1 MKHFGA
7 GFVILVVL
15 GVMGCGNFG
24 GGGSSGGG
32 TGIAPIGSG
41 PQGPGGTGSWVPT
54 NVTRSSAYAFNLV
67 FTPNQ
72 AAGGAISAIGV
83 APTTTE
89 CWLGIS
95 PLGEVDHLSNQG
107 VTTET
112 AFVFDVSSFAIIGS
126 NVYASTSNTVA
137 ALAGAVYSRDPTS
150 AAWALSLNGSENEC
164 VAVAYMNTIYAF
176 QGMNDGL
183 ASEVSVLD
191 SATSTWTNIAS
202 LGSTVPAA
210 ATTFNGEMWCGGRTN
225 KGTGGGANLF
235 HGNGS
240 SFTPVTVS
248 TPTFQGQVA
257 SVMALAVA
265 NNTLFVAVEV
275 RDVLSGQTLGGDL
288 YYFDSVKGLVNVN
301 QMQNDAAICLAAA
314 DGTIYAGTRAGKLLW
329 LDETGKWQT
338 ETGLPSN
345 LGVTAIAWD
354 GVELEV
360 GVRSNVGAQLYAR
373 HSTGSTPPPANG
385 MAFTS
390 IAPAT
395 GPMAGSTAVTIPGK
409 GFTGVTVVSVGG
421 VPLSALKVVSDTQ
434 ITGTTGAGTAGAAN
448 VVITSSMGT
457 VTGSGAFTY
466 QGASLSY
473 ATDIQPGIMQNC
485 AIAGCHATIYVFGSY
500 NSLIGGKA
508 MTSSPAGTAYVVPG
522 NVAGS
527 YLAQKMDAKYAVAS
541 TLLGADMAVHDPA
554 LVTPIETWI
563 AQGAK
568 P

>member
-1 MKHFGA
+1 MNRFGV
-7 GFVILVVL
+7 GSVILVVL

-41 PQGPGGTGSWVPT
+41 PQGPGGTGAWVPT
-54 NVTRSSAYAFNLV
+54 NVTRSTSYAFNLV
-67 FTPNQ
+67 YSPNQ

-126 NVYASTSNTVA
+126 NVYAATSNTVA
-137 ALAGAVYSRDPTS
+137 ALAGAVYSRDPVS
-150 AAWALSLNGSENEC
+150 AAWSLSLNGSENEC
-164 VAVAYMNTIYAF
+164 VAVAYMNKIYAF

-183 ASEVSVLD
+183 PATVSVLD
-191 SATSTWTNIAS
+191 SASSTWTNIAS
-202 LGSTVPAA
+202 LGSAVPAA
-210 ATTFNGEMWCGGRTN
+210 VTVFNGEMWCGGRTN
-225 KGTGGGANLF
+225 KGTGGGAVLA

-240 SFTPVTVS
+240 AFTPVTVS
-248 TPTFQGQVA
+248 TPTFPGQVA
-257 SVMALAVA
+257 SVMALCEA
-265 NNTLFVAVEV
+265 NNTLFVSVEV
-275 RDVLSGQTLGGDL
+275 RDTLSGATIGGDL
-288 YYFDSVKGLVNVN
+288 YYYDAVKGLVNVD

-314 DGTIYAGTRAGKLLW
+314 DGTIYAGTRGGKLLW
-329 LDETGKWQT
+329 LDTKGKWQQEANVPT
-338 ETGLPSN
+338 N
-345 LGVTAIAWD
+345 LGVTAIAWN

-360 GVRSNVGAQLYAR
+360 GVRTDAGAQLYAR
-373 HSTGSTPPPANG
+373 EATGSTPPAANG
-385 MAFTS
+385 MMFTS

-395 GPMAGSTAVTIPGK
+395 GPMAGGTAVTIMGK
-409 GFTGVTVVSVGG
+409 GFTGVTVVKVGG
-421 VPLSALKVVSDTQ
+421 VPLSNLVVVSDTQ
-434 ITGTTGAGTAGAAN
+434 ITGKTGAGTAGAAD
-448 VVITSSMGT
+448 VVITSSTGS
-457 VTGSGAFTY
+457 VTGRGAFTF

-485 AIAGCHATIYVFGSY
+485 SIAGCHATLYPFGSY
-500 NSLIGGKA
+500 NSVVNGMA
-508 MTSSPAGTAYVVPG
+508 MTSSPAGTPYVVPG

-527 YLAQKMDAKYAVAS
+527 YLAQKMDAKYAVSS
-541 TLLGADMAVHDPA
+541 TLLGADMAIHDPA
-554 LVTPIETWI
+554 LVGPIETWI
-563 AQGAK
+563 SQGAK